1 MPSPGDLSNPG
12 IKPRSP
18 ALQGDSLPAE
28 PQQKPKNTGVGSLS
42 LLQKI
47 FPTQE
52 SKRGLCLHCRQILYQ
67 LSYQGSS
74 LWLWRVHE
82 SHAGRESIRLC
93 VLKPQNPGTHST
105 AGFQAHAW
113 AFPMPVSCLGSHD
126 PIKQEMAAQPLRHTF
141 PFETVLYFP
150 PVLLRL
156 FKSPPEGSEKREAEF
171 LPEGRQGLGSA
182 LRPASPWAPSG
193 SFHRACMGCTLCL
206 ELFGDWLGPPPGLEA
221 AAFS

>member
-1 MPSPGDLSNPG
+1 MEL
-12 IKPRSP
+12 K
-18 ALQGDSLPAE
+18 
-28 PQQKPKNTGVGSLS
+28 
-42 LLQKI
+42 
-47 FPTQE
+47 
-52 SKRGLCLHCRQILYQ
+52 HCRQILYQ

-93 VLKPQNPGTHST
+93 VLMPQNPGTHST

-113 AFPMPVSCLGSHD
+113 AFPKPVSCLGSHD

-141 PFETVLYFP
+141 PFETVLHFP

-156 FKSPPEGSEKREAEF
+156 FKSPPEDSEKREAEF

-182 LRPASPWAPSG
+182 L
-193 SFHRACMGCTLCL
+193 
-206 ELFGDWLGPPPGLEA
+206 GPPSPMGSLWLLSQGLHGLRPLPGAVWRLAQPSPGLEA